1 VRTVSASRI
10 ALGDGVIQ
18 AAHGLLPVPGP
29 AVLELSAGW
38 VAGAAPGSGAEPG
51 PGTEPAAGVRGG
63 WGELATP
70 TGVAL
75 VTTLAGACEPMPAMT
90 VSATGVGAGT
100 RDPGSHPNV
109 TRVVLGEPAAPA
121 PVLAPMTVLEANVDD
136 LDPRAW
142 PSVLES
148 LIAAGAADAWLVPVL
163 MKKGRPAYTLCVLAS
178 EGERDALRHKVFE
191 LTTTLGVRESD
202 VRRTALGRA
211 WRHVVV
217 DGEPVRVKV
226 GHEHGRVVQA
236 TPEFEDVAAWARRRG
251 LPVQQALDVV
261 SAAAHADG
269 VRVGER
275 WTAPG
280 SGG

>member
-1 VRTVSASRI
+1 M
-10 ALGDGVIQ
+10 
-18 AAHGLLPVPGP
+18 
-29 AVLELSAGW
+29 AVD
-38 VAGAAPGSGAEPG
+38 V
-51 PGTEPAAGVRGG
+51 V
-63 WGELATP
+63 
-70 TGVAL
+70 
-75 VTTLAGACEPMPAMT
+75 
-90 VSATGVGAGT
+90 GVGAGG
-100 RDPGSHPNV
+100 RDPEGHANVVRLLVGQADVSSGS
-109 TRVVLGEPAAPA
+109 TSGFSSTSGAAGA
-121 PVLAPMTVLEANVDD
+121 LVLEANVDD

-275 WTAPG
+275 WPAPG